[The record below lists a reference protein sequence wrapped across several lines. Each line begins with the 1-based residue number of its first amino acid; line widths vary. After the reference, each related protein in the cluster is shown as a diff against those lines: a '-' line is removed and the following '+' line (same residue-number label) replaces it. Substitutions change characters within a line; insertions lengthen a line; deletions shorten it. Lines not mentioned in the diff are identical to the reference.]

1 MHAHPAIIRDLNALF
16 SDALH
21 IDVPSPD
28 TDLIDSGLLDS
39 LQLVQLL
46 LHIEQQLGLR
56 IALDE
61 VELDDLRSVGRLA
74 HVIAARSPLERA

>member
-1 MHAHPAIIRDLNALF
+1 VQASIIDELSALF
-16 SDALH
+16 DEALH
-21 IDVPSPD
+21 IEVPSPD

-46 LHIEQQLGLR
+46 LQIEERMGAR
-56 IALDE
+56 IPLDE

-74 HVIAARSPLERA
+74 RVIAQRSSPERV

>member
-1 MHAHPAIIRDLNALF
+1 MQASLIGDLSALF

-28 TDLIDSGLLDS
+28 TDLIESGLLDS

-46 LHIEQQLGLR
+46 LQIEERMGTR
-56 IALDE
+56 IPLEE
-61 VELDDLRSVGRLA
+61 VDLDDLRSLGRLA
-74 HVIAARSPLERA
+74 RLIAQRA